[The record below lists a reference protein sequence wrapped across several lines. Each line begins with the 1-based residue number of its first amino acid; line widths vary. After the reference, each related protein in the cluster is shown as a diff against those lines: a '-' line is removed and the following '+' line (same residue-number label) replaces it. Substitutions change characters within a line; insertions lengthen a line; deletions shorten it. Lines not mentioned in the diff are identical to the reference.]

1 METRAEG
8 TGGRGR
14 VESWLLL
21 LGAGVIWA
29 LQGGYLLLAR
39 AWLGFPDGSLT
50 ELARVRRLLYP
61 VLGAICAAAALTSWA
76 LAYRAYRAHL
86 AGASRPARI
95 AVWALPLAGAAAFA
109 LARWALECWLAA
121 SLDDG
126 GGG

>member
-8 TGGRGR
+8 PQGGR
-14 VESWLLL
+14 VERWQLL
-21 LGAGVIWA
+21 LGAGVLWA
-29 LQGGYLLLAR
+29 LQGGYLLHAR

-61 VLGAICAAAALTSWA
+61 VLGAICAAAALTCWA
-76 LAYRAYRAHL
+76 LAYRAYRACL
-86 AGASRPARI
+86 AGASRPARA
-95 AVWALPLAGAAAFA
+95 AVWALPLGGAVLFA
-109 LARWALECWLAA
+109 LARWALERWLAA